1 VMNPG
6 VLLRA
11 AERGRHAPPLQSAS
25 QQDAL

>member
-1 VMNPG
+1 

-11 AERGRHAPPLQSAS
+11 AERGRNAPPLESAT